1 MCLVAKD
8 LESFG
13 IYSGSRVKR
22 VKAWSQ
28 QLLELEKQYLA
39 TVGQ

>member
-1 MCLVAKD
+1 LCLVAKD

-13 IYSGSRVKR
+13 IDAGSRLKR